1 MERYL
6 LYPFIIHYIHIY
18 FLSPFLLY
26 VGYQS
31 LRLKTN
37 DDLITH
43 YRILIF
49 LGAFSSIYHMKQL
62 WDISIWII
70 GLVFFLL
77 AVIEYAIIFGYYSN
91 PSLTERKN
99 KKSNFSL

>member
-6 LYPFIIHYIHIY
+6 LYPFIIHYIHLYI
-18 FLSPFLLY
+18 LSPFLLY

-31 LRLKTN
+31 IRLKTN
-37 DDLITH
+37 DDLDTH
-43 YRILIF
+43 YKIMIF
-49 LGAFSSIYHMKQL
+49 LGAFTSIYHMKQL
-62 WDISIWII
+62 WDNSIWII

-77 AVIEYAIIFGYYSN
+77 AIIEYAVIFGYSYA
-91 PSLTERKN
+91 SLTEIKN